1 MDPYKEE
8 IFVIFIEDIFV
19 SPTIFALPCVFLLFS
34 EPNSKSKTQYYDY
47 YYGGVDVDEKM
58 SSIGSAPLTILYFG
72 ENLIN
77 PPSNPTEWSYF
88 SVIVIH
94 TRAFAFSPSNS
105 PDAFAFRQKINGV
118 WQNWIYG

>member
-1 MDPYKEE
+1 MNFKSRPEGRLNCRAR
-8 IFVIFIEDIFV
+8 IG
-19 SPTIFALPCVFLLFS
+19 SSAWLRGS
-34 EPNSKSKTQYYDY
+34 SQNSKSKTQYYDY

-58 SSIGSAPLTILYFG
+58 SGIGSASLTILYFG

-88 SVIVIH
+88 SVIVVH

-105 PDAFAFRQKINGV
+105 PGAFAFRQKVNGV